1 MPITT
6 AKAKLMKELILSLML
21 ALCGTLANAQ
31 ENFYEGPRRTFS
43 SGTEET
49 MLYSKRYSARC
60 RVCLTGKYDDSKK
73 NFTKFALF
81 VAYSYNPSPGT
92 KRRFDFFKEKIF
104 ETSLP
109 VNGKKRFKMLA
120 TDTSPHEGKVHG
132 EPENYNL
139 LEKEGKFFAVK
150 VIAKFNGK
158 KDDGIDCSKALK
170 VKMKIKLVD
179 RDKVAE

>member
-1 MPITT
+1 MK
-6 AKAKLMKELILSLML
+6 KAILPLML

-31 ENFYEGPRRTFS
+31 ENFYDGPRRTFS
-43 SGTEET
+43 SGAEDI
-49 MLYSKRYSARC
+49 MVYSKRYAARC
-60 RVCLTGKYDDSKK
+60 RVCLTGKFDDNKK
-73 NFTKFALF
+73 NFTEFALF

-92 KRRFDFFKEKIF
+92 KRRFDFFEEKVF
-104 ETSLP
+104 KTPLP

-120 TDTSPHEGKVHG
+120 IDTSHHEGKVHG

-139 LEKEGKFFAVK
+139 LEKEGKYLAVK
-150 VIAKFNGK
+150 VSAKFNGK

-170 VKMKIKLVD
+170 VKMKIRLVD